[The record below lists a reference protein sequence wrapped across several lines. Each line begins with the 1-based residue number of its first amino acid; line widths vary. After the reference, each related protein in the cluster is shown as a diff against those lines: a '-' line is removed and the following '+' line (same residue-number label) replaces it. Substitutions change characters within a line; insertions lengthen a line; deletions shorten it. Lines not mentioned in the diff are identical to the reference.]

1 MKRKYF
7 IIIISFF
14 IIVGYMYYNY
24 TFVSP
29 INVVD
34 DILRNS
40 HENNLLYE
48 LTPEQLD
55 KINSFKKSSTDY
67 GFPVIGFGNNLDWKL
82 SKRNVMAKKRIWI
95 KKNIT
100 LDKYIQYIGEHK
112 KGIYD
117 VDTMVDYVIYDP
129 KMEQGYTPI
138 GSYSGSIYFRLKK
151 AGFNKWTVDE
161 VTVLNPLMHQGDR

>member
-7 IIIISFF
+7 MIIISFF
-14 IIVGYMYYNY
+14 IIVVYVFYNY
-24 TFVSP
+24 TFMKP

-34 DILRNS
+34 DILRSS
-40 HENNLLYE
+40 HENNLLYG
-48 LTPEQLD
+48 LIPEQLD

-67 GFPVIGFGNNLDWKL
+67 GFPVIGFEKKVDWKL

-100 LDKYIQYIGEHK
+100 LDKYIMYIGEHK
-112 KGIYD
+112 KGFYD
-117 VDTMVDYVIYDP
+117 VDTMVDYEIYDP
-129 KMEQGYTPI
+129 KMENGYTHI

-151 AGFNKWTVDE
+151 TGFNKWTVDE
-161 VTVLNPLMHQGDR
+161 VNVVHPLKE

>member
-14 IIVGYMYYNY
+14 VIVVYIFYNY
-24 TFVSP
+24 TFVTP

-34 DILRNS
+34 DILRSSN
-40 HENNLLYE
+40 ENNLLYG
-48 LTPEQLD
+48 LTLEQLD

-67 GFPVIGFGNNLDWKL
+67 GFPVIGFENRIDWKL

-100 LDKYIQYIGEHK
+100 LDKYIKYIGEHK

-117 VDTMVDYVIYDP
+117 VDTMVDYEIYDP
-129 KMEQGYTPI
+129 KMEHGYTHI

-151 AGFNKWTVDE
+151 TGFNKWTLDE
-161 VTVLNPLMHQGDR
+161 VTIRHPLKE